1 MKRVAR
7 LMCKVIVIIVV
18 IYFGYNIAK
27 AEVVANS
34 ENAFN
39 ISVEHLYNC
48 GEVGYLHYNLSLD
61 GEVGELRGDPD
72 KRNIAFSLD
81 YKKEDDSIRTIF
93 AVVNIDSKSSE
104 VIDEER
110 FKTFTSPQSVGELTC
125 MPKLEQFVEEHFSPH
140 PGVLGG
146 TVRYSIATWSY
157 ALNQKKVG
165 FVVEGNDG
173 HENFNPSLYIADK
186 RGNNITKIDSGAMMC
201 KDIIWL
207 SNDELVYSKENVL
220 WKAGYDE

>member
-7 LMCKVIVIIVV
+7 LMYKIIVIIVV

-34 ENAFN
+34 ENVFN

-61 GEVGELRGDPD
+61 GEVGELRGAGN
-72 KRNIAFSLD
+72 KRNVAISLD
-81 YKKEDDSIRTIF
+81 YKKEDDSIQTIF

-125 MPKLEQFVEEHFSPH
+125 MPKLEQFVEKHFKPH

-146 TVRYSIATWSY
+146 TVHYGIVTWSY
-157 ALNQKKVG
+157 APNQKKVG
-165 FVVEGNDG
+165 FVVEGDDG
-173 HENFNPSLYIADK
+173 HENFNPSLYIAD
-186 RGNNITKIDSGAMMC
+186 RQGDNITKIDSGAVMC

-207 SNDELVYSKENVL
+207 SNDDLVYSKDNVL

>member
-7 LMCKVIVIIVV
+7 LMYKIIVIIVV

-34 ENAFN
+34 ENVFN

-48 GEVGYLHYNLSLD
+48 GEVGYLHYNLSLG

-72 KRNIAFSLD
+72 KRNVAFSLD
-81 YKKEDDSIRTIF
+81 YKKEDDSIQTIF

-104 VIDEER
+104 VIDEEK

-125 MPKLEQFVEEHFSPH
+125 MPKLEQFIEDHFKPH
-140 PGVLGG
+140 PGILGG
-146 TVRYSIATWSY
+146 TVRYNIESWFYSPD
-157 ALNQKKVG
+157 KKNIT
-165 FVVEGNDG
+165 FIVEGNDG
-173 HENFNPSLYIADK
+173 HETFYPSLYIAD
-186 RGNNITKIDSGAMMC
+186 RQGNNITKIDSGAVMC
-201 KDIIWL
+201 KDVIWL
-207 SNDELVYSKENVL
+207 SNDDLVYSKDNVL